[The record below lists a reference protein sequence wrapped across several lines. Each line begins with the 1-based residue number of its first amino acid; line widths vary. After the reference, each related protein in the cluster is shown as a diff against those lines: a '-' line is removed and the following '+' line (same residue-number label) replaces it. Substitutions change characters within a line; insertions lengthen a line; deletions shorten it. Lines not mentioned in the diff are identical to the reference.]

1 MQYKGLT
8 DEQNAKAAACKTPA
22 ELLAF
27 AKEEGAELPD
37 SALEQVSGG
46 AAWGSN
52 SGSCP
57 ECGSDNFW
65 ISEDGREAWCEC
77 GYRGKASSFFNH
89 R

>member
-37 SALEQVSGG
+37 SALEQISGG

-57 ECGSDNFW
+57 ECGSDNF
-65 ISEDGREAWCEC
+65 
-77 GYRGKASSFFNH
+77 
-89 R
+89 